1 MLAQDF
7 PYNNANNITLLHYII
22 ATK

>member
-7 PYNNANNITLLHYII
+7 PYNNATNITLLHYII
-22 ATK
+22 VTK